1 MLKPSRILVDTDVW
15 LAYFAGEEERC
26 AEALGLFEACAEQD
40 IDLLYTPI
48 SFKDVFCL
56 VHDAVRAE
64 ADAPFAQQPASVA
77 WACVDKMA
85 EVATATSLSVSE
97 CEIARL
103 MRDRHAS
110 FDDNLLMAAAE
121 TSKASCVATFDEGLA
136 ARFAPACATPAQL
149 TRLIR
154 SLP

>member
-1 MLKPSRILVDTDVW
+1 MLKPSHILVGTDVW
-15 LAYFAGEEERC
+15 LAYFAGDEERC

-56 VHDAVRAE
+56 VQDAVSAE
-64 ADAPFAQQPASVA
+64 ADAAAQQPASVA

-103 MRDRHAS
+103 MRDRHDD
-110 FDDNLLMAAAE
+110 FGDNLLMAAAE
-121 TSKASCVATFDEGLA
+121 TSKASCVATFDEDLA